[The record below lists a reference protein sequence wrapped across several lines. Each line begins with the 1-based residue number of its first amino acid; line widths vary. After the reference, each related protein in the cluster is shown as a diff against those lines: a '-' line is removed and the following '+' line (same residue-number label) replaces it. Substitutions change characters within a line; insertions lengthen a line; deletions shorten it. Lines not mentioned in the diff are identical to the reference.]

1 MVGIAPVLRKVLEV
15 TGFLSQGR
23 PAASSVFVPENT
35 VHASQGQGR
44 EFLPDVSWR
53 SSASSTRVQVHFKYV
68 DERPAN
74 ERIGMW
80 QQEVWNE
87 GYTPLFWIV
96 APDRIELYNGY
107 GAPQAAPSALK
118 NRLGVF
124 QHSKAAWTDL
134 NALAG
139 RMAMETG
146 HFWHQE
152 PRVKPKT
159 RVDRRL
165 LNDLGYL
172 ERDLVQQGLEL
183 KAVHGLIGRSIFA
196 QYLID
201 RGIVSA
207 RRLQRICGHDAL
219 PGALRDGQA
228 TASLFHWF
236 ETTFNGDM
244 FPAHSA
250 MPDDRHLNR
259 MADFLDAHD
268 PRTGQQSLFPYR
280 FDVIPVELI
289 SAIYEQ
295 FVHSDR
301 ALAQGQQPDAR
312 KTGVFYTP
320 TAAVALILDETLEGL
335 TGDETIAD
343 LTCGSGLF
351 LVEALRRL
359 VKLKANQ
366 DQPSRSLIR
375 SVLHSQ
381 IFGMDISATAVQV
394 AAFSLYLA
402 ALELEPD
409 PLFSRSLGF
418 EPLVGRTL
426 LVGNTLER
434 RTGKAE
440 RLRKF
445 DVIVGNPPWSFLGQK
460 HASTQNSQAVQLPRS
475 QSFDFVERTRAFAHS
490 ETRFGLILNASPFF
504 GRSQTSRSAVQ
515 KLIESFSPLT
525 LINLSNHASWLFP
538 RANMPAIALL
548 AGHRKQNARRVSLVQ
563 VPWTPASD
571 KNRTLT
577 YEAGDM
583 AELHIASWKRNPEL
597 LKAGF
602 TGSLHDLLLL
612 DDLRDDHASLKDCL
626 ARLGTSLQVGLTI
639 GNRSQSA
646 DRLRG
651 LPVADANAIQ
661 PFTLAQELPLFQEKR
676 AERPRARGN
685 YKAPLVL
692 VKEFIQRTEGG
703 PRLSA
708 ALAERD
714 VVYLKTCYG
723 ASFPYSHSQEARLLT
738 AILSSAVASWYFLMT
753 ASTFGLWMQRLLLS
767 DVATMPMPDLERSVT
782 SASGKRV
789 LAISQRLRARVPDK
803 QDWYALDEAVC
814 DLYQLDKT
822 ERWIVQDGLFR
833 ASWQW
838 KAGRLASATP
848 ATDQHLR
855 TYAASFLSIIE
866 PWLALAGQ
874 ARMRAEVY
882 DGACRDPLRI
892 MRFVLEQNS
901 GSSKID
907 VIASD
912 EPQQDLIKRIG
923 TRLNENM
930 AKLLVGS
937 RELRLYG
944 PREAVIVK
952 PAARR
957 HWLRV
962 RALEDARAI
971 LTESQSA

>member
-1 MVGIAPVLRKVLEV
+1 MLEIAPVLRDVLES

-23 PAASSVFVPENT
+23 PAASSVVLPENA
-35 VHASQGQGR
+35 VHASQGR
-44 EFLPDVSWR
+44 AFLPDVSWR
-53 SSASSTRVQVHFKYV
+53 SSASSARWQVHFKYV
-68 DERPAN
+68 EERPAN

-107 GAPQAAPSALK
+107 GVPQAAPSALK
-118 NRLGVF
+118 NRLGIF
-124 QHSKAAWTDL
+124 QHNKAAWAEL

-146 HFWHQE
+146 HFWRQE

-165 LNDLGYL
+165 LDDLGYL

-183 KAVHGLIGRSIFA
+183 EAVHGLIGRSIFA

-201 RGIVSA
+201 REIVSA
-207 RRLQRICGHDAL
+207 RRLQRICGHGTL

-228 TASLFHWF
+228 TASLFRWF

-244 FPAHSA
+244 FPARST

-268 PRTGQQSLFPYR
+268 PRTGQRSLFPYR

-301 ALAQGQQPDAR
+301 VLGQGLQPDAR
-312 KTGVFYTP
+312 ETGVFYTP
-320 TAAVALILDETLEGL
+320 TAAVSLILDEVLEGL
-335 TGDETIAD
+335 TGDETVAD

-351 LVEALRRL
+351 LVAALRRL

-366 DQPSRSLIR
+366 AQPSRSLIR
-375 SVLHSQ
+375 SVLHNQ
-381 IFGMDISATAVQV
+381 IFGIDISETAVQV

-409 PLFSRSLGF
+409 PPFSRSLGF
-418 EPLVGRTL
+418 KPLVERTL
-426 LVGNTLER
+426 LVGNALEKG
-434 RTGKAE
+434 TGSAAQS
-440 RLRKF
+440 RKF
-445 DVIVGNPPWSFLGQK
+445 DVIVGNPPWSFLSHK
-460 HASTQNSQAVQLPRS
+460 LASTQSSQTMSLPRS
-475 QSFDFVERTRAFAHS
+475 QSFDFVERARAFAHD
-490 ETRFGLILNASPFF
+490 ETRFGLLLNASPFF
-504 GRSQTSRSAVQ
+504 GRSQTGRSAVQ
-515 KLIESFSPLT
+515 KLLESFSPLT

-538 RANMPAIALL
+538 RANMPAMALL
-548 AGHRKQNARRVSLVQ
+548 AGHRKQNAHRMSLVQ

-571 KNRTLT
+571 KNRTLA
-577 YEAGDM
+577 YEAGDTS
-583 AELHIASWKRNPEL
+583 ELRIASWKRNPEL

-602 TGSLHDLLLL
+602 MGRLHDLLLL
-612 DDLRDDHASLKDCL
+612 DDLAIKHATLKEGL
-626 ARLGTSLQVGLTI
+626 AHLGTSLRAGLTR
-639 GNRSQSA
+639 GRRNRPA
-646 DRLRG
+646 DMLYRLP
-651 LPVADANAIQ
+651 LADSSAIQ
-661 PFTLAQELPLFQEKR
+661 PFALARELPLFKEER
-676 AERPRARGN
+676 AERPRTRGN

-692 VKEFIQRTEGG
+692 VKEFMQRTEGG
-703 PRLSA
+703 PRLIA
-708 ALAERD
+708 ATARRD
-714 VVYLKTCYG
+714 VVYLVSCYG
-723 ASFPYSHSQEARLLT
+723 ASFSRNHSLEAHLLT

-753 ASTFGLWMQRLLLS
+753 ASTFGLWMQRLLLK
-767 DVATMPMPDLERSVT
+767 DVAAMPVPDLKQSVT

-789 LAISQRLRARVPDK
+789 LAISQRLHASGPDK
-803 QDWYALDEAVC
+803 QDWHALDEAVF

-822 ERWIVQDGLFR
+822 ERWVVQDGLFR

-838 KAGRLASATP
+838 EDGRLESAAP
-848 ATDQHLR
+848 AAVRHLR
-855 TYAASFLSIIE
+855 AYATAFLSVID

-882 DGACRDPLRI
+882 DGASHDPLRI
-892 MRFVLEQNS
+892 MRLVLEPKA
-901 GSSKID
+901 GSSQID
-907 VIASD
+907 IISLD

-923 TRLNENM
+923 ARLNEDVER
-930 AKLLVGS
+930 LLVGA

-957 HWLRV
+957 HWLTV
-962 RALEDARAI
+962 HALEDARAV

>member
-1 MVGIAPVLRKVLEV
+1 MFEIAPVLRDVLEA

-23 PAASSVFVPENT
+23 PAASSVFVPENA
-35 VHASQGQGR
+35 VQASQGR
-44 EFLPDVSWR
+44 AFLPDVSWR

-107 GAPQAAPSALK
+107 GTPQAAPSALE
-118 NRLGVF
+118 NRLGIF
-124 QHSKAAWTDL
+124 QHSKAAWMDL

-146 HFWHQE
+146 HFWRQE

-172 ERDLVQQGLEL
+172 ERDLAQQGLEL
-183 KAVHGLIGRSIFA
+183 EAVHGLIGRSIFA

-201 RGIVSA
+201 REIVSA

-228 TASLFHWF
+228 AASLFRWF

-244 FPAHSA
+244 FPARSA

-301 ALAQGQQPDAR
+301 TLAQSQQPDAR
-312 KTGVFYTP
+312 EAGVFYTP
-320 TAAVALILDETLEGL
+320 TAAVSLILDETLEGL
-335 TGDETIAD
+335 TGDETVAD

-375 SVLHSQ
+375 SVLHNQ
-381 IFGMDISATAVQV
+381 IFGMDINATAVQV

-409 PLFSRSLGF
+409 PPFSRSLGF

-426 LVGNTLER
+426 LVGNALEQG
-434 RTGKAE
+434 TGRAE

-460 HASTQNSQAVQLPRS
+460 HASTQSSQAVQLPRS
-475 QSFDFVERTRAFAHS
+475 QSFDFAERARAFAHG
-490 ETRFGLILNASPFF
+490 ETRFGLILNAPPFF
-504 GRSQTSRSAVQ
+504 GRSQTGRSAVQ

-548 AGHRKQNARRVSLVQ
+548 AGHRKQNAHRMSLVQ

-571 KNRTLT
+571 TNRTLT
-577 YEAGDM
+577 YEAGDTS
-583 AELHIASWKRNPEL
+583 ELHIASWKRNPEL

-602 TGSLHDLLLL
+602 MGRLHDLLLL
-612 DDLRDDHASLKDCL
+612 DDLAIKHAALKEGLANLGTRLRTGL
-626 ARLGTSLQVGLTI
+626 ARGQR
-639 GNRSQSA
+639 NRPA
-646 DRLRG
+646 DMLRG
-651 LPVADANAIQ
+651 LPVADSSAIRS
-661 PFTLAQELPLFQEKR
+661 FALARELPLFKEER
-676 AERPRARGN
+676 AERPRTRGN

-692 VKEFIQRTEGG
+692 VKEFMQRTAGG
-703 PRLSA
+703 PRLIA
-708 ALAERD
+708 ATAQKD
-714 VVYLKTCYG
+714 VVYLAACYG
-723 ASFPYSHSQEARLLT
+723 ASFPRNHSLEAHLLT

-782 SASGKRV
+782 SAPGKRV
-789 LAISQRLRARVPDK
+789 LAISRRLHAREPDK
-803 QDWYALDEAVC
+803 QDWHALDEAVF
-814 DLYQLDKT
+814 DLYQLDRK
-822 ERWIVQDGLFR
+822 ERWVVQDGLFR

-838 KAGRLASATP
+838 KDGRLESAVP
-848 ATDQHLR
+848 AAVQHLHA
-855 TYAASFLSIIE
+855 YAAAFLSIID

-874 ARMRAEVY
+874 ARMRAEIY
-882 DGACRDPLRI
+882 DGASHEPLRI
-892 MRFVLEQNS
+892 MRFVLEPNAE
-901 GSSKID
+901 SSKID
-907 VIASD
+907 IISLD
-912 EPQQDLIKRIG
+912 EPQRDLIKRIG
-923 TRLNENM
+923 TRLNENVES
-930 AKLLVGS
+930 LLVGA

-957 HWLRV
+957 HWLNV
-962 RALEDARAI
+962 RALEDARAV